1 LALNNNTSRSS
12 LHSAP
17 DLRFTLHA
25 LRITLYAQLKTLNPQ
40 RATLN
45 PFYALR
51 ITLYAPQGY
60 NLGIKA
66 VINKWVRKNSNS
78 KEG

>member
-1 LALNNNTSRSS
+1 MPKKFLALNKNTSRSS

-17 DLRFTLHA
+17 DLRFTHHA
-25 LRITLYAQLKTLNPQ
+25 LRSTQNPQLATLNPQ
-40 RATLN
+40 
-45 PFYALR
+45 PILR

-60 NLGIKA
+60 NLGIKV